1 MKNKEIQ
8 SNCISKANT
17 EINKKIKTSYK
28 HNKLKFGNKAI
39 SFNYLFYMILILIF
53 LNISKMI
60 LLKES
65 FITLKSNEI
74 NIKIKGFGVQN
85 ILYHNYA
92 NCPNQIYLNGE
103 QVIAIDCHIINIP
116 FQ

>member
-28 HNKLKFGNKAI
+28 HNKLKLAI
-39 SFNYLFYMILILIF
+39 SFNYLFYMILILLF

-65 FITLKSNEI
+65 FITLKYNEI
-74 NIKIKGFGVQN
+74 TMQIK
-85 ILYHNYA
+85 
-92 NCPNQIYLNGE
+92 
-103 QVIAIDCHIINIP
+103 
-116 FQ
+116 

>member
-1 MKNKEIQ
+1 MKNKKIQ

-17 EINKKIKTSYK
+17 ELNKKIKISYK
-28 HNKLKFGNKAI
+28 HNKLKFGNKEI

-65 FITLKSNEI
+65 FIKLKSNEI
-74 NIKIKGFGVQN
+74 NIRIQGIGEQY
-85 ILYHNYA
+85 ILYYEYA
-92 NCPNQIYLNGE
+92 YCPNKIYLNGGLL
-103 QVIAIDCHIINIP
+103 
-116 FQ
+116 